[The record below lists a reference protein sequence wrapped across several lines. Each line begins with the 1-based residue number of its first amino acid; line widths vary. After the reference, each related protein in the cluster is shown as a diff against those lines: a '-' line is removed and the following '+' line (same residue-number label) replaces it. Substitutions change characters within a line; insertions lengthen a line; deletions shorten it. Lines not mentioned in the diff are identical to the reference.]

1 MRLLMQPL
9 GRMICL
15 QRQRGFH
22 FILSDVSPNA
32 RAARLKGTAS
42 VSWSTL
48 CEGQKKILSEVQFEV
63 PPCRYLWGRG
73 CSQCNLD
80 CSRCWTSRCFLLSQ
94 AQPTANG
101 EAAMQTRRHYS
112 VGKALRHFFG
122 QRSHYSTFSSLACAY
137 IPLKRCVCLHLY
149 SVVFVP
155 GSYASTVLWE
165 AWRGWD
171 GYDYAHVPSY
181 DDWRKRNNIVF
192 LHFCQVRAGNSPNDY
207 YNKLSD
213 SRLSLEVNFYL
224 LTHIYM

>member
-1 MRLLMQPL
+1 
-9 GRMICL
+9 MICL

-22 FILSDVSPNA
+22 FILSAVSPNA

-42 VSWSTL
+42 ISRSTL
-48 CEGQKKILSEVQFEV
+48 WEGQKKILSEVQFEV

-101 EAAMQTRRHYS
+101 EAAIQTRRHYS

-137 IPLKRCVCLHLY
+137 IPFKRCVCLHLY

-155 GSYASTVLWE
+155 GSYASTVLWG
-165 AWRGWD
+165 AWRGGTATTTLKFRLTTID
-171 GYDYAHVPSY
+171 GKGTILYLYIFVRLGRATPLMITITSSQTR
-181 DDWRKRNNIVF
+181 DWVLK
-192 LHFCQVRAGNSPNDY
+192 
-207 YNKLSD
+207 
-213 SRLSLEVNFYL
+213 
-224 LTHIYM
+224 